1 MADRK
6 FAPRITPG
14 FNSIS
19 PDINNNNKVKIR
31 TVTDVFLEGEWHER
45 ENFAVYLRSHNASIT
60 PIPMRHCT
68 ILIGISMSYS
78 PHEWN

>member
-6 FAPRITPG
+6 FAPRISPG

-19 PDINNNNKVKIR
+19 PDINNNTKVKIR

-45 ENFAVYLRSHNASIT
+45 ENFAVYLRSHSAS
-60 PIPMRHCT
+60 IPMRHCT
-68 ILIGISMSYS
+68 ILIGISMRYS

>member
-6 FAPRITPG
+6 FAPRISPG

-19 PDINNNNKVKIR
+19 PDINNNYKVKIR

-45 ENFAVYLRSHNASIT
+45 ENFAVYLRSHSAS
-60 PIPMRHCT
+60 IPMRHCT
-68 ILIGISMSYS
+68 ILIGISMRYS